1 MQAALRQSGL
11 PQAKLENR
19 IATFRVTF
27 LNAPLGRKRDRRDD
41 IKALLYQYST
51 LSRAEI
57 SQALGLS
64 EISIRKWLAVL
75 REQGTITTT
84 ESKTKSKNVRY
95 RLTEDVPDRIE
106 N

>member
-1 MQAALRQSGL
+1 MQEALRRSGR
-11 PQAKLENR
+11 PEAKFEDR

-27 LNAPLGRKRDRRDD
+27 LNTPLGGRRDRRDD
-41 IKALLYQYST
+41 IKTLLGQHGT

-75 REQGTITTT
+75 REQGAITTT
-84 ESKTKSKNVRY
+84 EIKAKSKNVRY
-95 RLTEDVPDRIE
+95 RLAESVHGLE
-106 N
+106 